1 MMINDTAAEKKR
13 RLVCGAQLSSQ
24 KSSPLPTAPASH
36 SSGACRS
43 LSKGARTCR
52 AAHAPRGKAVRLH
65 APGPSQGAP
74 LYPWAFYRSVWR
86 RPRPCAPGRAE
97 CRGFALSGAP
107 PTPWRTRG
115 TARATAAAAACRVGR
130 CAQGAHLAALPHPRC
145 ARAVLCLLSP
155 LPPPACPPNCA
166 AGRWSAPLAFLTR
179 LTKASHAYQLYT
191 FALQVHRPR
200 ARRPARPSRGSGAD
214 ACGEGGTLGR
224 SEAVAT
230 TGAARG
236 GRRGGWGGAIEV
248 CQWTDHCKSGGK
260 DAARHTER
268 R

>member
-1 MMINDTAAEKKR
+1 MTAAPRPRGQHQQAGRHQAGPAKNGRVAKSGRSRSRGAERLNLMMINDTAAEKKR

-155 LPPPACPPNCA
+155 PPPPRVPQT
-166 AGRWSAPLAFLTR
+166 AP
-179 LTKASHAYQLYT
+179 Q
-191 FALQVHRPR
+191 
-200 ARRPARPSRGSGAD
+200 D
-214 ACGEGGTLGR
+214 
-224 SEAVAT
+224 
-230 TGAARG
+230 
-236 GRRGGWGGAIEV
+236 GGAPPLL
-248 CQWTDHCKSGGK
+248 S
-260 DAARHTER
+260 
-268 R
+268 

>member
-155 LPPPACPPNCA
+155 PPPPRVSPKLRRRTVERPPCFLDTVDQGLPRLPTIHVCPSGASPS
-166 AGRWSAPLAFLTR
+166 RSSPRAPLARQRRRR
-179 LTKASHAYQLYT
+179 L
-191 FALQVHRPR
+191 
-200 ARRPARPSRGSGAD
+200 
-214 ACGEGGTLGR
+214 
-224 SEAVAT
+224 
-230 TGAARG
+230 RG
-236 GRRGGWGGAIEV
+236 GGYTWS
-248 CQWTDHCKSGGK
+248 Q
-260 DAARHTER
+260 
-268 R
+268 